1 MQAMKSGHDECRIT
15 AHKGEEKAA
24 EQPQLQWCVLLQGWV
39 GVQMDDILGGQAQM
53 LWECKPDLR
62 YKKVL
67 AQDWK
72 HTLTLRT
79 GKTHWPIKDTR
90 QTCQSD

>member
-1 MQAMKSGHDECRIT
+1 MSAGSLPT
-15 AHKGEEKAA
+15 KGKRKQLNNPS
-24 EQPQLQWCVLLQGWV
+24 QPQLQWCVLLQGWV
-39 GVQMDDILGGQAQM
+39 GVQMDDILGRQAQM
-53 LWECKPDLR
+53 LWVCKPDLR

-79 GKTHWPIKDTR
+79 RKTHWPIKDTR
-90 QTCQSD
+90 

>member
-1 MQAMKSGHDECRIT
+1 MSAGSLPT
-15 AHKGEEKAA
+15 KGKRKQLNNPS
-24 EQPQLQWCVLLQGWV
+24 QPQLQWCVLLQGWV